1 VIRDANIYRGG
12 AEATKDLPKILSH
25 PVFQKHVA
33 FDGDLKDVLGAGAV
47 EVRFLYFSSEI
58 SDAEKEK
65 VGTSVRQKVDEKFG
79 ACADVAAVRV
89 GWSLENDFPILRDG
103 EPSGRVGT
111 VLGIFV
117 GWSTAGA
124 QKKFRREHGDT
135 DEIEKFGE
143 TDRASESLTALVE
156 CRQFGKSRE

>member
-1 VIRDANIYRGG
+1 VIRNANIYRGG
-12 AEATKDLPKILSH
+12 AEAVKDLPKILTH

-33 FDGDLKDVLGAGAV
+33 FDGDLKDVLRADAV

-58 SDAEKEK
+58 SNAEKEK
-65 VGTSVRQKVDEKFG
+65 VGTGVRQKVDERFG

-117 GWSTAGA
+117 GWFSAEA
-124 QKKFRREHGDT
+124 QKVFRREHGDT
-135 DEIEKFGE
+135 DEVEKFGE
-143 TDRASESLTALVE
+143 TGGALESLTTLVE
-156 CRQFGKSRE
+156 CRQFGK